1 MPRRLVASTALS
13 AAFLAVCL
21 PVLLLA
27 GCGKPPPSDPRTE
40 APLVRTTMLT
50 EAARGARAFTGTV
63 AARVQ
68 SEPGFRV
75 AGKVLERLVDT
86 GQQVKRGQV
95 LMRIDPIDLK
105 LAATAQLEAVAAARA
120 RAQQTAQDEAR
131 YRDLRG
137 TGAISAAAYDQVAA
151 AADAATAQLKAAE
164 AQAEVARNASRYA
177 ELVAD
182 ADGIVMD
189 TLAEPGQVVAAGQ
202 PVLRLARA
210 GSREAVIALPETL
223 RPRLGSTGLA
233 TLFGQSAQAV
243 PARLRQLSDTADR
256 ATRTYE
262 ARYVLEGALAA
273 APLGA
278 TVTIELADAASA
290 TATPTAAAYTT
301 ADAKS
306 ATPADARADTQ
317 TVRAWS
323 VPMGALHDAG
333 KGPGVWLIQG
343 QPAKVTWRPVAVQR
357 LGDDVAFVTGPFKSG
372 ERIVALGAHLLRE
385 GETVRLAAEPAPA
398 RAAAA
403 AVAPAATEGAP
414 AAAAA
419 PASAVAAA
427 TTTAGTKP

>member
-1 MPRRLVASTALS
+1 MPRRLVATAALS
-13 AAFLAVCL
+13 AVCL
-21 PVLLLA
+21 PALLLA
-27 GCGKPPPSDPRTE
+27 GCDKPAPSDPRTQ
-40 APLVRTTMLT
+40 APLVRTAMLS
-50 EAARGARAFTGTV
+50 EAARGARTFTGTV

-86 GQQVKRGQV
+86 GQHVKRGQV
-95 LMRIDPIDLK
+95 LMRIDPVDLK
-105 LAATAQLEAVAAARA
+105 LAAGAQLEAVTAARA
-120 RAQQTAQDEAR
+120 RARQTAQDEAR

-137 TGAISAAAYDQVAA
+137 TGAISASAYDQVAA
-151 AADAATAQLKAAE
+151 AADAANAQLKAAE

-233 TLFGQSAQAV
+233 TLFGQTGQAV

-278 TVTIELADAASA
+278 TVTIELPD
-290 TATPTAAAYTT
+290 ATPTAANEAGNSAVGSDAT
-301 ADAKS
+301 AKGGDTKS
-306 ATPADARADTQ
+306 ATKAGSSTDTQ
-317 TVRAWS
+317 ARSSAWS

-333 KGPGVWLIQG
+333 KGPGVWLVQG
-343 QPAKVTWRPVAVQR
+343 QPAQVTWRPVAVQR
-357 LGDDVAFVTGPFKSG
+357 LGDDAAIVTGPLKSG

-385 GETVRLAAEPAPA
+385 GQAVRLVAEPIV
-398 RAAAA
+398 AAA
-403 AVAPAATEGAP
+403 PP

-419 PASAVAAA
+419 TSAVTAASAAPAPI
-427 TTTAGTKP
+427 TSAGAKQ